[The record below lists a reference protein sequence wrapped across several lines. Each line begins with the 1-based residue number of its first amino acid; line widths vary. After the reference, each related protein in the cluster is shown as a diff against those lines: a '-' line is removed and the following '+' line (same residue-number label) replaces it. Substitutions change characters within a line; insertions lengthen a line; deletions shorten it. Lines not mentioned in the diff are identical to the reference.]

1 MSADR
6 MVGGASAQKN
16 NAVPL
21 RKNQR
26 KSLENSCRNTKNRL
40 ANPGSG
46 ALPNHNRQESCA
58 SMGTTLVFN
67 ICYGALSFS
76 GNFWKLTRSCL
87 ALCVVVSRLF
97 FASHDKKTCGG
108 CAQNKSGRLSQR
120 TQASSIMDVGM
131 DGGEEEGDVIEIND
145 PDQGQKPRTN
155 GGSCLQSRGCEQGEQ
170 AQPVKSADSKADID
184 NTASVNGCNNAEGGD
199 AEGAG
204 KESGKDVDDDNHDD
218 NHDDEAQSGIVTEED
233 VDRLFKLDSSLP
245 KSV

>member
-1 MSADR
+1 
-6 MVGGASAQKN
+6 
-16 NAVPL
+16 
-21 RKNQR
+21 
-26 KSLENSCRNTKNRL
+26 
-40 ANPGSG
+40 
-46 ALPNHNRQESCA
+46 
-58 SMGTTLVFN
+58 
-67 ICYGALSFS
+67 
-76 GNFWKLTRSCL
+76 
-87 ALCVVVSRLF
+87 
-97 FASHDKKTCGG
+97 
-108 CAQNKSGRLSQR
+108 
-120 TQASSIMDVGM
+120 MDVGM

-199 AEGAG
+199 AEGRDAEGGDAEGAG